1 MIPGKVVG
9 ISIQGE
15 RSFEIVGLRNE
26 HQPMERD
33 TSFDLGSVTKILATT
48 SIIMKMLSA
57 KEIRLD
63 TKVSEILPEWS
74 RSDKRETSIAD
85 LLEHQS
91 GLNEW
96 KPLYISH
103 TSRESAFTDIAENPL
118 KYLPRS
124 GRHYSD
130 LGFITLGRVIE
141 NVKKSTLDLIFNEE
155 IARPLNLTKTQFASP
170 KNRENVAVTS
180 LGDRIEKEMVE
191 TQKPYP
197 VNVLSSDFSRWRTHR
212 LEGEVNDGN
221 AFHLFSGISGHAG
234 LFSTVDDLLTY
245 GEALLGANDF
255 FDTAV
260 VNEFITPQRD
270 AMQGYGFRNWNSGK
284 YVGHTGFPG
293 IALAIDFKASRVVAL
308 MANRLVV
315 EGTPTPTDQ
324 LLGEYLA

>member
-9 ISIQGE
+9 ISTQGE
-15 RSFEIVGLRNE
+15 RSFEILGLRNE
-26 HQPMERD
+26 EEPMERE
-33 TSFDLGSVTKILATT
+33 TSFDLGSVTKIVATT
-48 SIIMKMLSA
+48 SIIMKMVDA
-57 KEIRLD
+57 KEIKVHTR
-63 TKVSEILPEWS
+63 VSEILPEWS
-74 RSDKRETSIAD
+74 RNDKREITIAD

-96 KPLYISH
+96 KPLYISNAH
-103 TSRESAFTDIAENPL
+103 RESAFTDIAESPL
-118 KYLPRS
+118 KYPPRS

-130 LGFITLGRVIE
+130 LGFITLGRIIE
-141 NVKKSTLDLIFNEE
+141 TIKKSSLDSIFNEE
-155 IARPLNLTKTQFASP
+155 IACPLKLINTHFASP

-180 LGDRIEKEMVE
+180 VGDRIEKEMVE

-212 LEGEVNDGN
+212 LEGEINDGN

-245 GEALLGANDF
+245 GEALLGANNF

-270 AMQGYGFRNWNSGK
+270 AVQGYGFRNWNSGK

-308 MANRLVV
+308 MTNRLVV

-324 LLGEYLA
+324 LLEEYL